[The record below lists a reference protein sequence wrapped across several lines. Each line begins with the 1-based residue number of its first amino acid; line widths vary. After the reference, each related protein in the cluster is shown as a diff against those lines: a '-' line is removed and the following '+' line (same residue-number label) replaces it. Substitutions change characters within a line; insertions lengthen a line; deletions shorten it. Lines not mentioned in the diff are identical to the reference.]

1 MNAIKNGEV
10 YLSYDT
16 DFIFAEVNADRVYW
30 EVAVF
35 SGELR
40 VIEIN
45 KHSTGKYISTR
56 KPGET
61 TVRSDVTNH
70 YKHPE
75 GRVLLF

>member
-16 DFIFAEVNADRVYW
+16 DFIFAEVNADKVNW
-30 EVAVF
+30 VVDKL
-35 SGELR
+35 SGELN
-40 VIEIN
+40 VIWID

-61 TVRSDVTNH
+61 VERSDVTNH
-70 YKHPE
+70 YKYPE
-75 GRVLLF
+75 GSCIAV